1 MNKGNIDTVIIVID
15 PCAERGLFREV
26 QCIHAQFDYS
36 DVAFSA
42 KRPGAARGRARGGLF
57 YNGRETRARSLSSPQ
72 RIICLDLVGSIL
84 SSYCF
89 ATGGYLLWRGFVGVH
104 FPPG

>member
-1 MNKGNIDTVIIVID
+1 MNNIHNPITVV
-15 PCAERGLFREV
+15 AHFRRRGQQPRANE
-26 QCIHAQFDYS
+26 HAG
-36 DVAFSA
+36 VFSITEE
-42 KRPGAARGRARGGLF
+42 KRAR
-57 YNGRETRARSLSSPQ
+57 EHSLSSPQ
-72 RIICLDLVGSIL
+72 RIICLDLAGSIL

>member
-1 MNKGNIDTVIIVID
+1 MYCFSIVIHPRD
-15 PCAERGLFREV
+15 ECELFFFFFSARCNT
-26 QCIHAQFDYS
+26 CIAQSDYNGG
-36 DVAFSA
+36 AFSA
-42 KRPGAARGRARGGLF
+42 RSEWVF
-57 YNGRETRARSLSSPQ
+57 SITEERELSRPQ